1 MATQTLVVDG
11 EHVGRLLGMCK
22 ALNSAKGLKLNELQ
36 KKFRISRRT
45 VFRDLK
51 TLQDVGVSVDLNN
64 GSYRTNKAGPACKK
78 AIEAYFRR
86 EFESVLKSSLR

>member
-11 EHVGRLLGMCK
+11 EHVSRLLGMCK
-22 ALNSAKGLKLNELQ
+22 ALNSPKGLKLNELQ

-51 TLQDVGVSVDLNN
+51 TLQDIGVSVDLND
-64 GSYRTNKAGPACKK
+64 GAYRTGKAAAACKK
-78 AIEAYFRR
+78 AIESYFRS
-86 EFESVLKSSLR
+86 EFESVLKSSLK